1 MRLFEDLGGKLG
13 VQRVSG
19 AVHGRFFYPQAAGVA
34 LSYNPYVWNHAID
47 PDAGVVRLVF
57 GMGTRAV
64 DRSDDDYTRIIALNA
79 PQLRPETS
87 LDEATE
93 YAQRRVD
100 VLDLE
105 AIRWKLYEQL
115 DKLGRLTWLEAELL
129 DWQSDIE
136 ESERGERW
144 RRIGGLAGMSRRS
157 LAVVRELWTWRDSEA
172 QRRDIPAR
180 RILRDDR
187 RTALDLYRR
196 RIGLDLVRQAFILA
210 SARRAFAPNP
220 SIREPIRSLRYFL
233 PLIDEIIEH
242 PPDPAYLVHLEHRL
256 QDAGLQLPD

>member
-1 MRLFEDLGGKLG
+1 MNDQARYLDRLLTRYRNL
-13 VQRVSG
+13 
-19 AVHGRFFYPQAAGVA
+19 HGTTG
-34 LSYNPYVWNHAID
+34 
-47 PDAGVVRLVF
+47 
-57 GMGTRAV
+57 
-64 DRSDDDYTRIIALNA
+64 
-79 PQLRPETS
+79 
-87 LDEATE
+87 
-93 YAQRRVD
+93 
-100 VLDLE
+100 
-105 AIRWKLYEQL
+105 
-115 DKLGRLTWLEAELL
+115 
-129 DWQSDIE
+129 
-136 ESERGERW
+136 
-144 RRIGGLAGMSRRS
+144 
-157 LAVVRELWTWRDSEA
+157 
-172 QRRDIPAR
+172 